1 MSVTDEPQPA
11 APVLDVEIQTLAR
24 KPTLWRRILR
34 DKFAVGGLL
43 ILLLL
48 VVAAVFAEILAP
60 YDPELLFTGKKHE
73 GRSFSHLFGTD
84 QLGRDTLS
92 RIIFGSRVALR
103 VGLQVSLVTLVISV
117 PLGLLTGFT
126 GGKFDAVC
134 MRLMDAIHSVPTLI
148 MALVFA
154 SSFDSG
160 FSWALLGISLSFTP
174 TMTRLVRAE
183 TLSVRVET
191 FIEASHAIGTPLRR
205 VLYKR
210 VLHNVASPIIVQ
222 ASIYAGGAILVEAG
236 LSILGVGIQGGE
248 AAWGSMLREAFESI
262 HSNSMNVVYPGMAV
276 AIVVLATNLV
286 GDGLRDALGL
296 DAGHRYGAR
305 TRMGLTVSERG
316 GATVSAPRGSSSQ
329 QAAGQVLEVEGLTVT
344 VATESGPVDVVQDV
358 TFSVGEGEIVGLVGE
373 SGSGKTVTSQ
383 AIMRLLSSPPF
394 SVTGGR
400 VLFGGQDLLGVP
412 MSTMRAI
419 RGQEIAMIFQD
430 PMAALNPSISVGR
443 QIAETVR
450 IHEGASRRIADR
462 RALELLDRVG
472 IPDARK
478 RVSNYPHE
486 FSGGMR
492 QRVMI
497 AMALS
502 CSPQLLIADEPT
514 TALDVTIQA
523 QIIELLRELRRDLGL
538 SILLVTH
545 DLGVVADACDRVLVM
560 YAGQIVEQA
569 DVFTLFA
576 SPSHPYSRA
585 LLAAMPRITE
595 PGKKLYAIPGSVPV
609 GLMPP
614 GCRFHP
620 RCGFAI
626 EACSSGD
633 IPLVKIGDSL
643 TRCIRAAELQMP
655 SSPAA
660 PPGPQSQ
667 A

>member
-1 MSVTDEPQPA
+1 MSVTDHSGTA
-11 APVLDVEIQTLAR
+11 APEPDPDTQTLPR
-24 KPTLWRRILR
+24 KPSLLRRILR
-34 DKFAVGGLL
+34 DKFAVAGLM

-48 VVAAVFAEILAP
+48 VVTAVFAEILAP
-60 YDPELLFTGKKHE
+60 YDPELLFTGDKHE
-73 GRSFSHLFGTD
+73 GPSFSHFFGTD

-103 VGLQVSLVTLVISV
+103 VGLQVTLVTLVLSV
-117 PLGLLTGFT
+117 PLGLLTGFA
-126 GGKFDAVC
+126 GGKVDVVC
-134 MRLMDAIHSVPTLI
+134 MRAMDALHSVPTLI

-154 SSFDSG
+154 SAFDSSFG
-160 FSWALLGISLSFTP
+160 WALFGISLSFTP

-183 TLSVRVET
+183 TLSVREET

-236 LSILGVGIQGGE
+236 LSILGVGIEGGK
-248 AAWGSMLREAFESI
+248 AAWGSMLREAFETI
-262 HSNSMNVVYPGMAV
+262 HSSSTNVMYPGMAV
-276 AIVVLATNLV
+276 AIIVLATNMV

-305 TRMGLTVSERG
+305 TRMGLTVSRRG
-316 GATVSAPRGSSSQ
+316 GATVAAPEASSSQ
-329 QAAGQVLEVEGLTVT
+329 DADGPVLEVEGLTVT
-344 VATESGPVDVVQDV
+344 VVTDSGPVDVVQDV

-383 AIMRLLSSPPF
+383 SIIRLLPSPPF
-394 SVTGGR
+394 SVTAGR
-400 VLFGGQDLLGVP
+400 VLFGGQDLLGLP
-412 MSTMRAI
+412 MSTIRAI
-419 RGQEIAMIFQD
+419 RGQEIAMVFQD

-450 IHEGASRRIADR
+450 IHERASRRVADR

-472 IPDARK
+472 IPDARR

-492 QRVMI
+492 QRAMI
-497 AMALS
+497 AVALS

-560 YAGQIVEQA
+560 YAGEIVEQA

-585 LLAAMPRITE
+585 LLAAMPRITQ
-595 PGKKLYAIPGSVPV
+595 PGQKLYAIPGTVPV
-609 GLMPP
+609 GTMPA

-620 RCGFAI
+620 RCEFSI

-633 IPLVKIGDSL
+633 IPLTKVGDSL
-643 TRCIRAAELQMP
+643 TRCIRAAEVELF
-655 SSPAA
+655 SSPTE
-660 PPGPQSQ
+660 PPEPPSQ

>member
-1 MSVTDEPQPA
+1 MSVTEEPQPA
-11 APVLDVEIQTLAR
+11 ALALGPEMQTLAR

-34 DKFAVGGLL
+34 DKFAVAGLL

-48 VVAAVFAEILAP
+48 VVTAVFAELLAP
-60 YDPELLFTGKKHE
+60 YDPELLFTGEKHE

-103 VGLQVSLVTLVISV
+103 VGLQVSLVTLAISV

-262 HSNSMNVVYPGMAV
+262 HSNSMNVMYPGMAV

-316 GATVSAPRGSSSQ
+316 EATVSAPRGSSSQ

-383 AIMRLLSSPPF
+383 SIMRLLSSPPF

-595 PGKKLYAIPGSVPV
+595 PGKKLYAIPGTVPV

-643 TRCIRAAELQMP
+643 TRCIRAAELELP
-655 SSPAA
+655 SSPTA
-660 PPGPQSQ
+660 PPVPNSQ